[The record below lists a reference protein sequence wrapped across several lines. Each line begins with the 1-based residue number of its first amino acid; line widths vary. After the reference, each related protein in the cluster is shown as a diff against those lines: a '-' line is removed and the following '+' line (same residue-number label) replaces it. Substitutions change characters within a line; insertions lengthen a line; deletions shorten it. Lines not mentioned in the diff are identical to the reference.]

1 MREPEKGTR
10 RRCGRPE
17 RYAARGRETGPRPR
31 GETARPAPEIDQ
43 PLPRAISTFAIV
55 PVDLA
60 EEVLLPCEPEHCEQ
74 AAQQRVG
81 SVLEHVVGIA
91 AGHHVPWAA
100 VGGAAAGR
108 LSQSRVAGRASS
120 SMKTT
125 ISPAAA
131 AMPMLRG
138 RLKLRSGLLATLMR
152 HAYWA
157 STASV
162 SSVEGPLTTTTSKEG
177 WSRCWKLS

>member
-91 AGHHVPWAA
+91 AGHDVPWEI
-100 VGGAAAGR
+100 VGGAAASARSLVVENGAAR
-108 LSQSRVAGRASS
+108 LVHDIVASARDAEAHVGLVEVVVERLVEAADLHQHLAAERAVAACDASH
-120 SMKTT
+120 
-125 ISPAAA
+125 PA
-131 AMPMLRG
+131 P
-138 RLKLRSGLLATLMR
+138 
-152 HAYWA
+152 
-157 STASV
+157 
-162 SSVEGPLTTTTSKEG
+162 
-177 WSRCWKLS
+177 